1 MAQTPAIPETITV
14 HLGAPTDAS
23 APNVTVPFPDYIKN
37 VASSEIYPTWPEAA
51 IRANIYAQISFALN
65 RYYTEWY
72 RSQGYPFD
80 ITNSTAYDQS
90 YVQGR
95 DIFENIDRIV
105 DEIFNSYL
113 RRPGTIEPLFA
124 AYCDGV
130 QVTCD
135 GLSQWGSVALAEQG
149 LGPYDILTHYYG
161 DNLDLVRG
169 APVAPAVP
177 SYPGRLIRLGETSN
191 EVRDIQVR
199 LNRISTNY
207 PAIPKIYPVNGVFDQ
222 NTLEAVEA
230 FQRIFGLTPDGIVGN
245 ATWYRIAYIYTA
257 VKRLAELNS
266 EGLTLQDVSQQFKE
280 ILRPGDSGSEVEFL
294 QYYLAVISQYVPEVP
309 APSRTGVFD
318 EATEQSVLAFQRVA
332 GLTPDG
338 IVGPLTW
345 DKIAQA
351 WRGIYQTSGPQ
362 SGLLPVD
369 TVGQVLV
376 EGSSGEEVRRL
387 QEYLNELRGT
397 YPQLPELPVTGY
409 FGEMTTEA
417 VLTAQQL
424 LGLRQTGTVNP
435 VTWEAILSALS
446 DQRKGSQTG
455 PDQFAGYTLEEEES

>member
-294 QYYLAVISQYVPEVP
+294 QYYLAVISQYVPQVP

-362 SGLLPVD
+362 H
-369 TVGQVLV
+369 
-376 EGSSGEEVRRL
+376 
-387 QEYLNELRGT
+387 
-397 YPQLPELPVTGY
+397 
-409 FGEMTTEA
+409 
-417 VLTAQQL
+417 
-424 LGLRQTGTVNP
+424 
-435 VTWEAILSALS
+435 
-446 DQRKGSQTG
+446 
-455 PDQFAGYTLEEEES
+455 